1 MNEAIETLALQI
13 VAMTLRITAAGQY
26 HAFANQYGHV
36 RTLDVHVYPATTEY
50 TSEVPRK
57 ALAATSTYWEPSKH
71 SHLEAEEQL
80 PTVIAELEAVIAKL
94 QPYMPQTPAISQ
106 EAAA

>member
-1 MNEAIETLALQI
+1 MNDAIETLVLQI

-50 TSEVPRK
+50 TAGVPRET
-57 ALAATSTYWEPSKH
+57 LFSTWAYWEPSKH

-80 PTVIAELEAVIAKL
+80 PTAIAELEAVIAKL
-94 QPYMPQTPAISQ
+94 QPYMSQTLAISQ

>member
-13 VAMTLRITAAGQY
+13 VAMSLRITASGQY
-26 HAFANQYGHV
+26 HAFATQFGHV

-50 TSEVPRK
+50 TAGVQRETLFS
-57 ALAATSTYWEPSKH
+57 TSAYWEPSKH

-80 PTVIAELEAVIAKL
+80 PTAIAELEALIARL